1 MKNRRETMQRFNVSN
16 TESEIGK
23 ARQTRADRDRL
34 GKRIYCVMMG
44 MKLQW
49 YLEEKKKRRG

>member
-1 MKNRRETMQRFNVSN
+1 MQRFNVSN